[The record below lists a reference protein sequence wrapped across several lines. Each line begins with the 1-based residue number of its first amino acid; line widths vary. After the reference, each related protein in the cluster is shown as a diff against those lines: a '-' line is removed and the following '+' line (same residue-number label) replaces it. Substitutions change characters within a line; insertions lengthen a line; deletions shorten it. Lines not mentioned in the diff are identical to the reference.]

1 MNFTSTPTMS
11 NRGPSSHHE
20 FFAKLYGAF
29 DDKSKNDK
37 NENKTD
43 VTDER
48 ENVEDNICVDEDIDV
63 DSDSDNST
71 SSTKND
77 DRMKNDTS
85 LRQHLSPSLPSLGHP
100 PSGIKKN

>member
-1 MNFTSTPTMS
+1 MNFSSTPTMS

-29 DDKSKNDK
+29 DDKTKNDQNK
-37 NENKTD
+37 ND
-43 VTDER
+43 VSNER
-48 ENVEDNICVDEDIDV
+48 ENVEENICVDEDIDV

-71 SSTKND
+71 MSTKNDD
-77 DRMKNDTS
+77 DRMKNDAS

-100 PSGIKKN
+100 TSGIF